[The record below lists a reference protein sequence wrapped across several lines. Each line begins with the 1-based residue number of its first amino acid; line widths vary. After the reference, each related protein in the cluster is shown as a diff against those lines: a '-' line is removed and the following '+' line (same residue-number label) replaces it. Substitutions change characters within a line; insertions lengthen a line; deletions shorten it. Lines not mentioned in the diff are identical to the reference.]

1 MLRRRVIL
9 VALAYLAA
17 CAATTGAA
25 ADSAGADP
33 VADFYKGRVVK
44 LVMSAGE
51 GGGYGTYVNAI
62 VPYMQKNLPGNPKII
77 VQHMQGA
84 GGLVAANNLYNVLP
98 RDGSVFAL
106 IHRAAVSTAALF
118 SKNNIRFDPTRFG
131 WIGSMNDEKS
141 VCAVWHTA
149 PVKTFADLLTT
160 PIPMSGLGPGGDTD
174 VYTNLLNN
182 LFGTKMK
189 LVTGYHS
196 GGDMDLAIERGEVA
210 GRCGWSW
217 STILSTKADWVADKK
232 IVLLLQMALEKHPDL
247 PDVPLVTDFAKT
259 DEQRQILDILLS
271 PQLMGRPLLMPPDV
285 PADRLAAMRAAF
297 VASMTDPQFIAG
309 ARAINLEISMV
320 TGERL
325 ETMIKHLFAM
335 PKPIVEKAA
344 AAVENASR

>member
-1 MLRRRVIL
+1 MLKAFAIG
-9 VALAYLAA
+9 VAAVL
-17 CAATTGAA
+17 CAV
-25 ADSAGADP
+25 P
-33 VADFYKGRVVK
+33 VRAETPEEFYRGKIIK

-62 VPYMQKNLPGNPKII
+62 VPYMQRYLPGNPKII

-118 SKNNIRFDPTRFG
+118 EKKNIRFDPTRFG

-149 PVKTFADLLTT
+149 PVKTFQGLLTT

-182 LFGTKMK
+182 VFGTKMK

-196 GGDMDLAIERGEVA
+196 GNDMDLAIERGEVA

-217 STILSTKADWVADKK
+217 STIVSTKSEWVRDKK

-247 PDVPLVTDFAKT
+247 PEVPLVTEFATT
-259 DEQRQILDILLS
+259 DEQRQILDVLLS

-285 PADRLAAMRAAF
+285 PADRLDAMRKAF
-297 VASMTDPQFIAG
+297 VDSMRDPEFIA
-309 ARAINLEISMV
+309 AAKAINLETSMV

-325 ETMIKHLFAM
+325 ETMVKHLFAM
-335 PKPIVEKAA
+335 PDNIVKKAA
-344 AAVENASR
+344 AASENPKSRD

>member
-1 MLRRRVIL
+1 MRRRL
-9 VALAYLAA
+9 LLAA
-17 CAATTGAA
+17 AAIAMTAA
-25 ADSAGADP
+25 HARAETP
-33 VADFYKGRVVK
+33 EEFYKGRTVK

-62 VPYMQKNLPGNPKII
+62 VPYMQRYIPGNPKII

-84 GGLVAANNLYNVLP
+84 GGLVAANNMYNVQP

-118 SKNNIRFDPTRFG
+118 EKKNIRFDPTRFG

-149 PVKTFADLLTT
+149 PVKTFEDLRTI

-182 LFGTKMK
+182 VFGTRMK

-196 GGDMDLAIERGEVA
+196 GNDMDLAIERGEVA

-217 STILSTKADWVADKK
+217 STIISTKSEWVADKK

-247 PDVPLVTDFAKT
+247 PDVPLVTDFATT

-271 PQLMGRPLLMPPDV
+271 PQLMGRPLLTPPEV
-285 PADRLAAMRAAF
+285 PPERLDALRKAF
-297 VASMTDPQFIAG
+297 VASMSDPQFVAS
-309 ARAINLEISMV
+309 AKAMNLEISMV
-320 TGERL
+320 PGERL

-335 PKPIVEKAA
+335 PEDIVRKAA
-344 AAVENASR
+344 AATENPNKQE

>member
-1 MLRRRVIL
+1 MPRRAIAAAVTCL
-9 VALAYLAA
+9 LA
-17 CAATTGAA
+17 CATAA
-25 ADSAGADP
+25 SVDAQS
-33 VADFYKGRVVK
+33 VEEFYRGKIVK

-62 VPYMQKNLPGNPKII
+62 VPYMQKNLPGQPKII

-98 RDGSVFAL
+98 RDGTVFAL
-106 IHRAAVSTAALF
+106 IHRAAVSTAPLF
-118 SKNNIRFDPTRFG
+118 GKGNIRFNPTEFG

-149 PVKTFADLLTT
+149 PVKTFADLKTT

-182 LFGTKMK
+182 VFGTKMK

-196 GGDMDLAIERGEVA
+196 GSDMDLAIERGEVA

-217 STILSTKADWVADKK
+217 STILSTKADWVAEKK

-247 PDVPLVTDFAKT
+247 PDVPLVTEFAT
-259 DEQRQILDILLS
+259 TEEQRQILDILLS
-271 PQLMGRPLLMPPDV
+271 PQIMGRPLLTPPQV
-285 PADRLAAMRAAF
+285 PADRLAALRAAF
-297 VASMTDPQFIAG
+297 NASMTDPTFLDSAKKM
-309 ARAINLEISMV
+309 NLEISMV
-320 TGERL
+320 SGERI
-325 ETMIKHLFAM
+325 EGMIKHLYAM
-335 PKPIVEKAA
+335 PKAIIDTAA
-344 AAVENASR
+344 AAVESPSR

>member
-1 MLRRRVIL
+1 MLRR
-9 VALAYLAA
+9 LAI
-17 CAATTGAA
+17 AA
-25 ADSAGADP
+25 ALVVCATQVEAETP
-33 VADFYKGRVVK
+33 EEFYRGKIIK

-62 VPYMQKNLPGNPKII
+62 VPYMQRYLPGNPKII

-118 SKNNIRFDPTRFG
+118 EKKNIRFDPTKFG

-141 VCAVWHTA
+141 VCAVWHTV
-149 PVKTFADLLTT
+149 PVKTFQDLLTT

-182 LFGTKMK
+182 VFGTKMK

-217 STILSTKADWVADKK
+217 STLISTKADWVAEKK
-232 IVLLLQMALEKHPDL
+232 VVLLLQMALEKHPDL
-247 PDVPLVTDFAKT
+247 PDVPLIGEFATT
-259 DEQRQILDILLS
+259 DEQRQILDVLLS

-285 PADRLAAMRAAF
+285 PPERLAAMRAAF
-297 VASMTDPQFIAG
+297 VSSMSDPQFIAG
-309 ARAINLEISMV
+309 AKEINLETSMV

-325 ETMIKHLFAM
+325 EAMIKHLFAM
-335 PKPIVEKAA
+335 PEDIVKKAA
-344 AAVENASR
+344 AAQDSPKR

>member
-1 MLRRRVIL
+1 
-9 VALAYLAA
+9 
-17 CAATTGAA
+17 
-25 ADSAGADP
+25 
-33 VADFYKGRVVK
+33 
-44 LVMSAGE
+44 MSAGE

-62 VPYMQKNLPGNPKII
+62 VPYMQRYLPGNPKII

-118 SKNNIRFDPTRFG
+118 EKKNIRFDPTKFG

-141 VCAVWHTA
+141 VCAVWYTA
-149 PVKTFADLLTT
+149 PVKTFQDLLTT

-182 LFGTKMK
+182 VFGAKMK

-196 GGDMDLAIERGEVA
+196 GNDMDLAIERGEVA

-217 STILSTKADWVADKK
+217 STLISTKADWVAEKK

-247 PDVPLVTDFAKT
+247 PDVPLVTEFATT

-271 PQLMGRPLLMPPDV
+271 PQLMGRPLLMPPEV
-285 PADRLAAMRAAF
+285 PADRLSAMRTAF
-297 VASMTDPQFIAG
+297 VASMSDPQFIEG
-309 ARAINLEISMV
+309 AKAINLETSMV

-325 ETMIKHLFAM
+325 EAMINHLFAM
-335 PKPIVEKAA
+335 PEDIVKKAA
-344 AAVENASR
+344 AAQDSPKR